1 MASAA
6 APPITDRDRTL
17 ALAIEHHMAGR
28 LDEAEKLYQ
37 HLHIQDGQD
46 GEVLFLLGVL
56 CCDLGIFDSACHF
69 LDAAIDLQPAHTE
82 AKDQLVISLNGQA
95 ELQEEAGQI
104 VEAEQSLRRALS
116 VAPNDART
124 LRSLGRLMLAT
135 GNAAAAEDYLWNS
148 LTQAS
153 GIGFNWLG
161 LAQLQQGKF
170 AAATQSLRQALAR
183 DPELNQARHNL
194 GLALHYQGYLAE
206 ATHTFDQALARDPGY
221 TSARINLANTLRL
234 LGRHDEARQHLNRV
248 LEQQPDSIE
257 ALNNLGTV
265 LQDQGSAKEA
275 LACLG
280 RAVELAPNQA
290 EIRWNLA
297 LTQLLLGDYQQGW
310 ANFESRWEGCA
321 SLRGAH
327 RPPQAAAWRG
337 EILQGKRLLLWAEQ
351 GFGDN
356 LQFVRFAQQAA
367 GLGAEIIVEAQPELA
382 ELLRSAPGV
391 SQVVARGEELPP
403 YDLHCPLM
411 SLPHRLGIEIK
422 DLPGEIPYLS
432 ADPIRIERWAERLAN
447 FSGQRI
453 GLAWAGSS
461 RRQNPELAVI
471 DARRSIPLQLFGPML
486 AIEDIAFFSLQK
498 GEAAAEIETAELTD
512 TLHDFSAEWQDF
524 SDTAAFIMNL
534 DLVISVDTAVAHLA
548 GALGKP
554 VWLLN
559 RHDSCWRWLRERPDS
574 PFYPTLRQFRQAQA
588 GEWDSVIAA
597 VRDELA
603 RKTGKGEAPMAKV
616 ISCEVKD
623 METTRRQ
630 GFMADEISIPDDFDR
645 MGCDVIAELFRGKPN

>member
-1 MASAA
+1 MASAI
-6 APPITDRDRTL
+6 APPISDRDRTL
-17 ALAIEHHMAGR
+17 ALAIEHHLAGR
-28 LDEAEKLYQ
+28 LDEAEKLY
-37 HLHIQDGQD
+37 HSLHIQNGLD

-56 CCDLGIFDSACHF
+56 CCDLGIFDTACHF
-69 LDAAIDLQPAHTE
+69 LDAAIDLQPTHAE
-82 AKDQLVISLNGQA
+82 PKDQLVIALNGQA
-95 ELQEEAGQI
+95 ELQEEAGRI

-135 GNAAAAEDYLWNS
+135 GHAAAAEDYLWNS

-153 GIGFNWLG
+153 DIGFNWLG

-170 AAATQSLRQALAR
+170 AAATQSLQQALTM

-194 GLALHYQGYLAE
+194 GLALYYQGYLAE
-206 ATHTFDQALARDPGY
+206 ATHTFEQALARDPGY

-327 RPPQAAAWRG
+327 RHPQAAAWRG

-351 GFGDN
+351 GFGDS
-356 LQFVRFAQQAA
+356 LQFIRFAQQAA

-391 SQVVARGEELPP
+391 SQVVARGEELPH

-422 DLPGEIPYLS
+422 DLPGVIPYLS
-432 ADPIRIERWAERLAN
+432 ADPIGIEQWAERLTN

-461 RRQNPELAVI
+461 RRQSPELAVI
-471 DARRSIPLQLFGPML
+471 DARRSIPLQLIAPL
-486 AIEDIAFFSLQK
+486 LSIEGIGFFSLQK
-498 GEAAAEIETAELTD
+498 GEAAAEIKTAELTE

-554 VWLLN
+554 AWLLN
-559 RHDSCWRWLRERPDS
+559 RHDGCWRWLRERPDS
-574 PFYPTLRQFRQAQA
+574 PFYPTLRQFRQESA
-588 GEWDSVIAA
+588 GDWESVIEK
-597 VRDELA
+597 VMHELA
-603 RKTGKGEAPMAKV
+603 LT
-616 ISCEVKD
+616 
-623 METTRRQ
+623 
-630 GFMADEISIPDDFDR
+630 
-645 MGCDVIAELFRGKPN
+645 

>member
-6 APPITDRDRTL
+6 APQISDRDRNL

-28 LDEAEKLYQ
+28 LDAAEKLY
-37 HLHIQDGQD
+37 HSLHVQNSRD

-56 CCDLGIFDSACHF
+56 CCDLGLFDSACHF
-69 LDAAIDLQPAHTE
+69 LYATIDLQPAHTE
-82 AKDQLVISLNGQA
+82 AKDQLIIALNGQA

-116 VAPNDART
+116 LAPNDART

-135 GNAAAAEDYLWNS
+135 GHAAAAEEYLWNS

-170 AAATQSLRQALAR
+170 AAATQSLRQALAM

-194 GLALHYQGYLAE
+194 GLALLYQGQLAE
-206 ATHTFDQALARDPGY
+206 AMHTFEQALARDPGY
-221 TSARINLANTLRL
+221 TSARINLANTLRI
-234 LGRHDEARQHLNRV
+234 LGRHLEARRHLEQV

-265 LQDQGSAKEA
+265 LQDQGSAQEA
-275 LACLG
+275 LTCLG

-297 LTQLLLGDYQQGW
+297 LTQLLLGDYKRGW
-310 ANFESRWEGCA
+310 ANFESRWEACT
-321 SLRGAH
+321 SLRSAYRH
-327 RPPQAAAWRG
+327 PQAAAWRG
-337 EILQGKRLLLWAEQ
+337 ETLQGKQLLLWAER
-351 GFGDN
+351 GFGDS
-356 LQFVRFAQQAA
+356 LQFIRFAQQAA
-367 GLGAEIIVEAQPELA
+367 KLRAEIIVEAQPELA

-411 SLPHRLGIEIK
+411 SLPHLLGIEIK
-422 DLPGEIPYLS
+422 DLSGEIPYLS
-432 ADPIRIERWAERLAN
+432 ADPIRTEQWAERLAN
-447 FSGQRI
+447 FSGQKI
-453 GLAWAGSS
+453 GLAWVGSS

-471 DARRSIPLQLFGPML
+471 DARRSIPLQL
-486 AIEDIAFFSLQK
+486 IAPLLFIDGISFFSLQK
-498 GEAAAEIETAELTD
+498 GEAAAEIGAAGLTD

-534 DLVISVDTAVAHLA
+534 DLVIGVDTAVAHLA

-559 RHDSCWRWLRERPDS
+559 RHDGCWRWLLERPDS
-574 PFYPTLRQFRQAQA
+574 PFYPTLRQFRQESA
-588 GEWDSVIAA
+588 GDWKSVIEE
-597 VRDELA
+597 VMHELA
-603 RKTGKGEAPMAKV
+603 IT
-616 ISCEVKD
+616 
-623 METTRRQ
+623 
-630 GFMADEISIPDDFDR
+630 
-645 MGCDVIAELFRGKPN
+645 